1 MTRRFHQP
9 IFGNPERA
17 VVAMSGL
24 MEYGG
29 YLNEVKRGLLAIPER
44 SPLRESLPDELRTTE
59 GPDEF
64 QGKKILAHYGI
75 AIPRNGI
82 ARDEAEA
89 ATLAGQIGFPA
100 ALKILSA
107 EIQHKT
113 DAGGVFLH
121 LENEEEVKAAVQKI
135 KKRFPALF
143 QTNGPSLLVEEM
155 IAEGVEVL
163 LGMTQDPHFGPLLV
177 IGLGGIL
184 VEVLKDAAFAS
195 STDFSLSGGKDVAFA
210 QRIFHLKGCPG
221 KTAGRFSGLD
231 PNHRGLFRPD
241 RGNGP

>member
-1 MTRRFHQP
+1 MTRRFQQP

-17 VVAMSGL
+17 VVSMSGL

-29 YLNEVKRGLLAIPER
+29 YLNEVKRGLLAIPGR
-44 SPLRESLPDELRTTE
+44 SPLRESLPDDLRTTE
-59 GPDEF
+59 VPDEF

-89 ATLAGQIGFPA
+89 AVLAGQIGFPA

-135 KKRFPALF
+135 KKTVPHSFPNERAVF
-143 QTNGPSLLVEEM
+143 
-155 IAEGVEVL
+155 A
-163 LGMTQDPHFGPLLV
+163 
-177 IGLGGIL
+177 GGG
-184 VEVLKDAAFAS
+184 D
-195 STDFSLSGGKDVAFA
+195 
-210 QRIFHLKGCPG
+210 
-221 KTAGRFSGLD
+221 
-231 PNHRGLFRPD
+231 D
-241 RGNGP
+241 R